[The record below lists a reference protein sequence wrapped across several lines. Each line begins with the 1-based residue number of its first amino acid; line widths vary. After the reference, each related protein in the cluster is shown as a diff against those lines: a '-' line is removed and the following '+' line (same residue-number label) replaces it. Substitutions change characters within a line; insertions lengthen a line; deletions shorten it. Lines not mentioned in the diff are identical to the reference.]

1 MISHDF
7 YFLRLFSLI
16 DGPPSLI
23 KSGKSYML
31 YLEALR
37 NEFKVMA
44 LFYCTSILFI
54 SLVYN
59 SFMDGCRAADQ
70 SL

>member
-1 MISHDF
+1 MISHHF
-7 YFLRLFSLI
+7 YFLCLFSLL

-44 LFYCTSILFI
+44 LYCTGILFI